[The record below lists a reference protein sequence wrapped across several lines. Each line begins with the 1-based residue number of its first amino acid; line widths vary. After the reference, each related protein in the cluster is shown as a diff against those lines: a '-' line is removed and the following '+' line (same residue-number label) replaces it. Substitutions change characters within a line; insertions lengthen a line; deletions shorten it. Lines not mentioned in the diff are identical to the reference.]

1 MEDPAGAIAQTDA
14 ADIEPTDR
22 KLSPLECLGGVIVS
36 PVKTFERLASNPQW
50 FVPLIVVCL
59 YVLVA
64 FVARMAAVSI
74 VGMSMIGE
82 DLAGMG
88 RRAFFTFIALFSSGI
103 MFLMGVV
110 AAVLVIGAMAGALYA
125 ILRAFGIKSRFFA
138 LVSALTC
145 AEVVPRLV
153 GSSLKRFIPLL
164 SGNLRIFE
172 PGFPTGI
179 LPIFSEFDLPLLAEC
194 FLARIEL
201 FHLWSFALT
210 AIAVRFVAKVS
221 SERAMLITL
230 LYWAVCIL
238 VVAGASFSWEFIT
251 TNLFPY

>member
-1 MEDPAGAIAQTDA
+1 MEDSAGAVVQTDV
-14 ADIEPTDR
+14 ADIHPKSPT
-22 KLSPLECLGGVIVS
+22 LSQLEWLGGIIVS
-36 PVKTFERLASNPQW
+36 PVKTFERVASNPQW
-50 FVPLIVVCL
+50 FTPLIVICL

-74 VGMSMIGE
+74 IGMSMLGE

-88 RRAFFTFIALFSSGI
+88 SRAFFTFMALFSSGVV
-103 MFLMGVV
+103 FLMGVLAV
-110 AAVLVIGAMAGALYA
+110 ALVVGAMAGVLYG
-125 ILRAFGIKSRFFA
+125 IIRAFGIRPRVFA
-138 LVSALTC
+138 LISALTY

-153 GSSLKRFIPLL
+153 GLSLKKFIPLL
-164 SGNLRIFE
+164 SGNFRVFE
-172 PGFPTGI
+172 PEFPTGI
-179 LPIFSEFDLPLLAEC
+179 LPIFSEIDLPLLAEC
-194 FLARIEL
+194 FLARIEV

-238 VVAGASFSWEFIT
+238 AVAGASFSWEFIT
-251 TNLFPY
+251 TNVFP